1 MLTYRKWTDG
11 AKGSGSFVDNCKHN
25 GLVLHPFIN
34 WLTSSQRR
42 NSLAA
47 SGTHMTLRGVFDR
60 PDLLSGEV
68 ISQLDTWSASPSGSS
83 HGVCGGG
90 DRKTLGWHRCAS
102 APPYGSLPSGVTWLE
117 EVRLAQPLHVAA
129 DFLPTGIC
137 GIQLQRALAPFPAGS
152 LLKHRAGLRAEPYDH
167 QTKYFLRRVLFFFFT
182 LSVIQHQCHEF
193 KSKL

>member
-25 GLVLHPFIN
+25 GLVLHAFIN

-83 HGVCGGG
+83 HGVCGGVTEKPSDG
-90 DRKTLGWHRCAS
+90 IGVRQRHGMVRYRRGWRDLKRCAWHS
-102 APPYGSLPSGVTWLE
+102 RCMLQQTSSQQESVEFNCSERWL
-117 EVRLAQPLHVAA
+117 L
-129 DFLPTGIC
+129 FLP
-137 GIQLQRALAPFPAGS
+137 
-152 LLKHRAGLRAEPYDH
+152 DH
-167 QTKYFLRRVLFFFFT
+167 F
-182 LSVIQHQCHEF
+182 
-193 KSKL
+193 